1 MNEIVSKILLTE
13 DKLKPKLHLRQPRFT
28 FSACGSLTIHRDRI
42 QKFKQTGDLNDIYN
56 HELDK
61 ACFVHNDAHVDSKDL
76 VKRTVWNNILKYR
89 AYDISLNTKYD
100 GYQERLASMVHKYF
114 ENLCQV

>member
-13 DKLKPKLHLRQPRFT
+13 DKLKPKLHFKTTKIYLQP
-28 FSACGSLTIHRDRI
+28 CGSLTIHRDRI

-76 VKRTVWNNILKYR
+76 VKRTV
-89 AYDISLNTKYD
+89 
-100 GYQERLASMVHKYF
+100 
-114 ENLCQV
+114 